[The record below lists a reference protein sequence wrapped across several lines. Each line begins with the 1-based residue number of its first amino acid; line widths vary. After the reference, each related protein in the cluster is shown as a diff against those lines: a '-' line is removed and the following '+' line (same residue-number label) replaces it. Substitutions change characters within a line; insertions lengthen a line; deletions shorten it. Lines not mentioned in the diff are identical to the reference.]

1 MAASWRS
8 EGPHVKALVQTAPN
22 ILLYRDEPEPTP
34 ATGEALV
41 RVEAV
46 GICGSDLHAIHGHDA
61 RRPVPII
68 LGHEAAGRVLT
79 GRLAGRRV
87 AVNPLVVPADCPFA
101 REGRPHLSPRRQILS
116 MPPRPGAFAELVA
129 APEENLVEIPEVMDA
144 ARAALAEPVAVAYHA
159 VHHGARLLGR
169 PLPATRSVVLGGGA
183 IGLAAGLVLRQAG
196 AGEVALVEPN
206 PARRATAMRAG
217 IVDAHA
223 TDTALSDASCDLVVD
238 AVGAA
243 VTRAAAC
250 RLARPGGVIV
260 HAGLL
265 PGADGLDVR
274 RLTLQ
279 EITFS
284 GTYCYTPE
292 EFRTVVGLLAAG
304 RLGALDWIETRTLSE
319 GARAIADIDAGA
331 IAAAKLVLLP

>member
-1 MAASWRS
+1 M
-8 EGPHVKALVQTAPN
+8 KALVQTAPN
-22 ILLYRDEPEPTP
+22 TMQYRDEPDP
-34 ATGEALV
+34 APAPGEALV

-46 GICGSDLHAIHGHDA
+46 GICGSDMHAIHGHDA

-87 AVNPLVVPADCPFA
+87 AVNPLVVPVDCPVA
-101 REGRPHLSPRRQILS
+101 QAGRPHLSPRRQILS

-129 APEENLVEIPEVMDA
+129 APEENLIEIPEEMPA
-144 ARAALAEPVAVAYHA
+144 AKAALAEPVAVSYHA
-159 VHHGARLLGR
+159 VHLGARLLGR
-169 PLPATRSVVLGGGA
+169 PLPAARCAVLGGGA
-183 IGLAAGLVLRQAG
+183 IGLAAALVLRQAG
-196 AGEVALVEPN
+196 AGEVVLVEPN
-206 PARRATAMRAG
+206 AARRETAMRAG
-217 IVDAHA
+217 IADAHA
-223 TDTALSDASCDLVVD
+223 SDTALGEASCDLVLD

-243 VTRAAAC
+243 VTRASAC

-279 EITFS
+279 EITFT

-292 EFRTVVGLLAAG
+292 EFRTVVGLLVSG
-304 RLGALDWIETRTLSE
+304 RLGTLDWLETRMLSD

-331 IAAAKLVLLP
+331 VAAAKLVLLP